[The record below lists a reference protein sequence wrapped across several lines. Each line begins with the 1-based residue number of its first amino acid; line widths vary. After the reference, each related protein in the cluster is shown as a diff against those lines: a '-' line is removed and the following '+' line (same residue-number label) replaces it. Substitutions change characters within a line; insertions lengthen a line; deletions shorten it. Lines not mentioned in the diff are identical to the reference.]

1 MLNRQFTRTGKD
13 GVILEQYLQDV
24 SWEEV
29 RAMRDQ
35 ALAASDW
42 RALKDVVLP
51 NAWKE
56 YRQALRD
63 LPQDHAEAND
73 AADAF
78 PEAPE

>member
-13 GVILEQYLQDV
+13 GVILEQYQMDM

-29 RAMRDQ
+29 RVLRNQ
-35 ALAASDW
+35 ALADSDW

>member
-63 LPQDHAEAND
+63 LPQDHADANS

>member
-29 RAMRDQ
+29 RTMRDQ

>member
-1 MLNRQFTRTGKD
+1 MYANQE
-13 GVILEQYLQDV
+13 IIEQGQHDV
-24 SWEEV
+24 DWEQV
-29 RAMRDQ
+29 RRARNQ
-35 ALAASDW
+35 ALKDSDW

-51 NAWKE
+51 NAWKD

-63 LPQDHAEAND
+63 LPQLHDDAND

>member
-63 LPQDHAEAND
+63 ITEHPDANT
-73 AADAF
+73 AADHW